1 MFLVAVSRNGS
12 FLGTILFRRIECDA
26 PFSADCEP
34 PLFPDDIL
42 ERIASRLKDGEVE
55 GEVDGYEWNV
65 QDLESVIWR
74 PRDQAA

>member
-12 FLGTILFRRIECDA
+12 FLGTILFRGIECNA
-26 PFSADCEP
+26 PFSVDCEP

-42 ERIASRLKDGEVE
+42 QRIASRLKDGEVE

-65 QDLESVIWR
+65 QDLESMIWR
-74 PRDQAA
+74 PKD